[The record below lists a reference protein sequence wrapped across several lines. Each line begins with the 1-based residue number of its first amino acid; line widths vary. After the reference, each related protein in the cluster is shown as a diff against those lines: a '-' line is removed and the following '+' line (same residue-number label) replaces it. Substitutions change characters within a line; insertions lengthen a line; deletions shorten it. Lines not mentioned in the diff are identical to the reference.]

1 MTDTAAPPQ
10 VSDPATTATAFDIDL
25 PFTSY
30 DASHPLDFSSRPCE
44 KIDGF
49 WYIIGSSLP
58 LWKSKKNVVIR
69 YIPYPGAKADEVKF
83 TDEIRSEPRSKGA
96 DGEAVQATGLASK
109 WKKEESWFNKAF
121 GIKGTNVLQKDAK
134 NGASYQWTGNGLLK
148 FFHSKWQVIGYGPY
162 DLSDSSRTQFDWL
175 VTYFEKTPATPAG
188 IDLYVRD
195 PRNMPAA
202 TSHAILENMK
212 ALKTKYENDPDSK
225 KKQLAA
231 ELSKLAQ
238 EYFDIPHDV

>member
-1 MTDTAAPPQ
+1 MAEINPTA
-10 VSDPATTATAFDIDL
+10 PASEQTAFDIDL

-30 DASHPLDFSSRPCE
+30 DEAHPLHFTSRPD
-44 KIDGF
+44 KVIDGF

-69 YIPYPGAKADEVKF
+69 YILHPNPAGDEVKF
-83 TDEIRSEPRSKGA
+83 TDEIRSDARSQPA
-96 DGEAVQATGLASK
+96 NSHDIVPPTDLHSK
-109 WKKEESWFNKAF
+109 WKGEEGFTNKLF

-162 DLSDSSRTQFDWL
+162 DLTDTSRTKFDWV

-195 PRNMPAA
+195 PRSMPEE
-202 TSHAILENMK
+202 TSK
-212 ALKTKYENDPDSK
+212 AVLAKM
-225 KKQLAA
+225 KQLKAKYA
-231 ELSKLAQ
+231 GDADERRQRLAQELSKLA
-238 EYFDIPHDV
+238 EGYFEIPHDS

>member
-1 MTDTAAPPQ
+1 MTNVDAAQ
-10 VSDPATTATAFDIDL
+10 VLKQPTGAFDIDL

-30 DASHPLDFSSRPCE
+30 DDSHPLHFSSRPSE

-58 LWKSKKNVVIR
+58 LWKPKKNVVIR
-69 YIPYPGAKADEVKF
+69 YIPHPDANANEVRF
-83 TDEIRSEPRSKGA
+83 TDEIRSESRSKSA
-96 DGEAVQATGLASK
+96 ESEVVSSSELQSK
-109 WKKEESWFNKAF
+109 WKKEENWLNKAF

-134 NGASYQWTGNGLLK
+134 NGASYQWTGNGLLR

-162 DLSDSSRTQFDWL
+162 DLDDTSRTKFDWL

-188 IDLYVRD
+188 IDVYVRD
-195 PRNMPAA
+195 PRNMPDS
-202 TSHAILENMK
+202 TSKAILERMK
-212 ALKTKYENDPDSK
+212 ALKTKYEQDPDEK
-225 KKQLAA
+225 RKQLAE

-238 EYFDIPHDV
+238 QYFDIPHDV

>member
-1 MTDTAAPPQ
+1 MTDTIPAQ
-10 VSDPATTATAFDIDL
+10 VSDQPTTTTAFDIDL

-30 DASHPLDFSSRPCE
+30 DASHPLDFSSRPHE

-69 YIPYPGAKADEVKF
+69 YIPHPGATGDEVKF

-96 DGEAVQATGLASK
+96 DGKAVQASGLASK

-121 GIKGTNVLQKDAK
+121 GIKGTNVIQKDAK

-162 DLSDSSRTQFDWL
+162 DLADISHTQFDWL

-195 PRNMPAA
+195 PRNMPTA
-202 TSHAILENMK
+202 TSHAVLEQMK
-212 ALKTKYENDPDSK
+212 ALKSKYENDPDAK
-225 KKQLAA
+225 RKQLAA
-231 ELSKLAQ
+231 ELSKLAE
-238 EYFDIPHDV
+238 EYFEIPHDV